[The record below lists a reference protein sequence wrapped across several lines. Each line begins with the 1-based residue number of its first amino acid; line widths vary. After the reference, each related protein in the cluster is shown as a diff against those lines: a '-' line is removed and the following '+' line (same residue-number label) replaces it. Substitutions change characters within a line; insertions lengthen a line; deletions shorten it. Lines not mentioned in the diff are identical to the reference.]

1 MTTTVNHYGSSHR
14 QGAVVT
20 SVVVGGSG
28 EAMTHGATGR
38 QAAGDTAAGHVE
50 RWREEHLSATLPS
63 WTESGIPVSPLY
75 GPNDAA
81 GDYETRLG
89 VPGSPPYT
97 RGVYPTMYSGR
108 AWSIRPL
115 AGFGTVEDTNQRL
128 RLLLDEGAT
137 AINTV
142 FDYPTNRGYDSDDE
156 WARADAGLG
165 GVAVDSIDDMI
176 DLYDGV
182 PLDKVS
188 VSLVLSHPVA
198 AGVILALY
206 LAAARRRGFDPAKL
220 SGTLQNDFMMETV
233 VLTAPSV
240 LEPQFAFRLS
250 MDVTE
255 YCTLHLPRWH
265 PVSFTGYN
273 YREAGADAVL
283 EVALVVANAVATM
296 EAMRARGLPV
306 DPVAR
311 RLSAFF
317 TAGSDLFEEVAKYR
331 AARRIYHEVL
341 TDRFSPEDERSTR
354 LRFHVQTSGSAL
366 TAAQP
371 LNNVAR
377 AALHGL
383 AAVLGG
389 AQSLHISAFDEA
401 LCVPSELAA
410 LTALRTQQILLA
422 ETGVTRSIDPLA
434 GSYLVEHLTD
444 EIDSR
449 VRETLATI
457 DELGGLVEAVNT
469 GWVHARVL
477 DTACR
482 ATADIDEG
490 RRQVVGVNVSANQEP
505 IPIETFDVP
514 ETLTR
519 QRERLVR
526 VRSRRDNEVVAG
538 ALNRLDRCVVEGT
551 NTMPALIDAAEAGA
565 TLGQC
570 CDVFRGRH
578 GGWRQPLR

>member
-1 MTTTVNHYGSSHR
+1 MTSG
-14 QGAVVT
+14 
-20 SVVVGGSG
+20 VVGGTG
-28 EAMTHGATGR
+28 QAVTEEATG
-38 QAAGDTAAGHVE
+38 QIE
-50 RWREEHLSATLPS
+50 RWRKQHGPSAMPS
-63 WTESGIPVSPLY
+63 WTESGISVSPLY
-75 GPNDAA
+75 GPEDAT
-81 GDYETRLG
+81 GDYRTQLG

-115 AGFGTVEDTNQRL
+115 AGFGTVEDTNHRL

-142 FDYPTNRGYDSDDE
+142 FDYPTNRGYDSDHE

-165 GVAVDSIDDMI
+165 GVAVDSVDDMV
-176 DLYDGV
+176 DLYAGV
-182 PLDKVS
+182 PLDEVS

-198 AGVILALY
+198 AGAILAMY
-206 LAAARRRGFDPAKL
+206 LAAAKRRGFDPARL

-240 LEPQFAFRLS
+240 LEPEFAFRLS

-255 YCTLHLPRWH
+255 YCTRHLPRWH

-283 EVALVVANAVATM
+283 EVALVIANALATV
-296 EAMRARGLPV
+296 ESMRARGLSV

-331 AARRIYHEVL
+331 AARRVYHDVL
-341 TDRFSPEDERSTR
+341 TDRFNPTDEGSTR

-401 LCVPSELAA
+401 LCVPSETAA

-444 EIDSR
+444 EVDRR
-449 VRETLATI
+449 VRATLATI
-457 DELGGLVEAVNT
+457 DEMGGLVQAVNT
-469 GWVHARVL
+469 GWVHARIL
-477 DTACR
+477 DAAFR
-482 ATADIDEG
+482 ATADIDDG
-490 RRQVVGVNVSANQEP
+490 RRPVVGVNVSANEAP
-505 IPIETFDVP
+505 TTVETFDVP
-514 ETLTR
+514 ETLPR
-519 QRERLVR
+519 QRKRLMR
-526 VRSRRDNEVVAG
+526 VRSHRNDDAVTD
-538 ALNRLDRCVVEGT
+538 ALRHLDQCVVDGT
-551 NTMPALIDAAEAGA
+551 NTMLALIAAAEAGA

-570 CDVFRGRH
+570 CDVFRHRH

>member
-1 MTTTVNHYGSSHR
+1 MTSEIAGVSGKAVTEMEQANGLVQRWRDQYGSETIPAR
-14 QGAVVT
+14 
-20 SVVVGGSG
+20 
-28 EAMTHGATGR
+28 
-38 QAAGDTAAGHVE
+38 
-50 RWREEHLSATLPS
+50 
-63 WTESGIPVSPLY
+63 TESGIPVSPLY
-75 GPNDAA
+75 GPEDAA
-81 GDYETRLG
+81 GDYETELG

-108 AWSIRPL
+108 TWSIRPL
-115 AGFGTVEDTNQRL
+115 AGFGTVQDTNRRL

-156 WARADAGLG
+156 WALCDAGLG
-165 GVAVDSIDDMI
+165 GVAVDSVDDMA
-176 DLYDGV
+176 DLYAGV
-182 PLDKVS
+182 PLDEVS

-198 AGVILALY
+198 AGAIFAMY
-206 LAAARRRGFDPAKL
+206 LAAAGRRGLDPAKL

-240 LEPQFAFRLS
+240 LEPDFAFRLS

-255 YCTLHLPRWH
+255 YCARYMPRWH

-283 EVALVVANAVATM
+283 EVALVVANAVATI

-306 DPVAR
+306 DTVAR

-331 AARRIYHEVL
+331 AARRVYHEVL
-341 TDRFSPEDERSTR
+341 TDRFNLADERSTR

-371 LNNVAR
+371 LNNIAR
-377 AALHGL
+377 GALHGL

-401 LCVPSELAA
+401 LCVPSETAA

-422 ETGVTRSIDPLA
+422 ETGITRSIDPLA
-434 GSYLVEHLTD
+434 GSYLVEHLTNK
-444 EIDSR
+444 IDGR
-449 VRETLATI
+449 VREMLATI
-457 DELGGLVEAVNT
+457 DKMGGLVQAVNT
-469 GWVHARVL
+469 GWVHAQIL
-477 DTACR
+477 DTACQ
-482 ATADIDEG
+482 ATADIDAG
-490 RRQVVGVNVSANQEP
+490 RRPVVGVNVSANQAP
-505 IPIETFDVP
+505 TAVETFDVP
-514 ETLTR
+514 ETLPR
-519 QRERLVR
+519 QRERLR
-526 VRSRRDNEVVAG
+526 RLRSRRDNTAVTAALRDLDQCVA
-538 ALNRLDRCVVEGT
+538 DGT
-551 NTMPALIDAAEAGA
+551 NTIPALIAAAAAGA

-570 CDVFRGRH
+570 CGVFRSRH
-578 GGWRQPLR
+578 GGWHQPLR

>member
-1 MTTTVNHYGSSHR
+1 MTSGIV
-14 QGAVVT
+14 GA
-20 SVVVGGSG
+20 SG
-28 EAMTHGATGR
+28 
-38 QAAGDTAAGHVE
+38 QAVIEEMAGQVQ
-50 RWREEHLSATLPS
+50 RWREEHGSSTMPT
-63 WTESGIPVSPLY
+63 WTESGIPVPPLY
-75 GPNDAA
+75 GPEDAV
-81 GDYETRLG
+81 GDYGTQLG

-115 AGFGTVEDTNQRL
+115 AGFGTVEDTNRRL

-165 GVAVDSIDDMI
+165 GVAVDSIDDMV

-182 PLDKVS
+182 PLDEVS

-198 AGVILALY
+198 AGAILAMY
-206 LAAARRRGFDPAKL
+206 LAAAKRRGFDPARL

-240 LEPQFAFRLS
+240 LEPEFAFRLS

-255 YCTLHLPRWH
+255 YCTRHLPRWH

-283 EVALVVANAVATM
+283 EVALVVANAVATV

-331 AARRIYHEVL
+331 AARRVYHGVMTE
-341 TDRFSPEDERSTR
+341 RFDPMDERSTR

-389 AQSLHISAFDEA
+389 AQSLHISAYDEA
-401 LCVPSELAA
+401 LCIPSETAA
-410 LTALRTQQILLA
+410 LTALRTQQILLS

-444 EIDSR
+444 EVESR
-449 VRETLATI
+449 VRKILANI
-457 DELGGLVEAVNT
+457 DGMGGLVRAVDT
-469 GWVHARVL
+469 GWVHARIL
-477 DTACR
+477 DLACQ

-490 RRQVVGVNVSANQEP
+490 RRPVVGVNVSANQAP
-505 IPIETFDVP
+505 TTVETFDVP
-514 ETLTR
+514 ETLPK
-519 QRERLVR
+519 QGERLMR
-526 VRSRRDNEVVAG
+526 LRSNRDNDAVTN
-538 ALNRLDRCVVEGT
+538 ALHRLEQCVVDGT
-551 NTMPALIDAAEAGA
+551 NTMPALIAAAEAGA

-570 CDVFRGRH
+570 CDVFRHHH